1 MSNRDTRPRA
11 LGVIPA
17 RGGSKRLPRKNI
29 LPVAGQPLIA
39 YTIEAARQSSALT
52 DFIFST
58 EDDEI
63 FDVARQLGAPA
74 PFKRPSGLSGD
85 EVRNIDVVLHAL
97 DYMEKQSGSPYD
109 IVVLLQPTCPIRS
122 AEHIDAAVNDLWASD
137 LQTLASVKGPFK
149 KRDPVLKAVRDG
161 ILEGYCADE
170 PEQDWEAFY
179 IYNASIYAVKRDYLL
194 EHRKLISTRQVPLIM
209 DELHSVDIDTEA
221 DLLIAEACINFLHN
235 R

>member
-1 MSNRDTRPRA
+1 MSNRDPRPRA

-29 LPVAGQPLIA
+29 IPVAGRPLIA
-39 YTIEAARQSSALT
+39 YTIDAARRSKALT

-63 FDVARQLGAPA
+63 FDVAQQLGAPT
-74 PFKRPSGLSGD
+74 PFKRPPALSGD

-97 DYMEKQSGSPYD
+97 NYMEKQTGSPYD

-122 AEHIDAAVNDLWASD
+122 AKHIDTAVDDLWASD

-149 KRDPVLKAVRDG
+149 KRDPVLKAVRSG
-161 ILEGYCADE
+161 ILETYCAEE

-179 IYNASIYAVKRDYLL
+179 IYNASIYAVKRNYLL
-194 EHRKLISTRQVPLIM
+194 EHRKLISARQVPLKM
-209 DELHSVDIDTEA
+209 DALHSLDIDTEA
-221 DLLIAEACINFLHN
+221 DLLIAEAGIKFLQKK
-235 R
+235 